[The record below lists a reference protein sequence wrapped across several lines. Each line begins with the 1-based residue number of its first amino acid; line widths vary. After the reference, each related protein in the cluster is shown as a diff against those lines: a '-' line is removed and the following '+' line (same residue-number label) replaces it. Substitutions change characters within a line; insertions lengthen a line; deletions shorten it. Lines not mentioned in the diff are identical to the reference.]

1 MKLIDNLIKLSFPVE
16 LPSGALVDIELR
28 IIGEPDLA
36 NEVITEGLSS
46 IASQVAIELCSVVQE

>member
-1 MKLIDNLIKLSFPVE
+1 MLIENLIKLSFPVE
-16 LPSGALVDIELR
+16 LPSGALVDIEVR

-46 IASQVAIELCSVVQE
+46 IAAQVAIELCAVCEE